1 VDQKGCGLIG
11 KLRVTDSKAQVREWI
26 EQDAEIGFDII
37 FLHQIADDW
46 QIFSDLATDG
56 NI

>member
-1 VDQKGCGLIG
+1 MDQKGCGLIG